1 MRMESIVAN
10 LVVSLLGSRG
20 NQVNRKDKDL
30 MSDTGGTSKLREREP
45 EQKPPRED
53 MKKPYRTK
61 DRPSEERDR
70 DTDKDSDKKSDPDVR
85 AARIVEKM
93 AGNQAMK
100 AKMELSRYP
109 STLKAFLQK
118 AM

>member
-1 MRMESIVAN
+1 MKIDFIVAN

-20 NQVNRKDKDL
+20 NQVNRKDKDT
-30 MSDTGGTSKLREREP
+30 MSDTGGSSKLREREP

-53 MKKPYRTK
+53 MKKLFRTK
-61 DRPSEERDR
+61 DRPREERDK
-70 DTDKDSDKKSDPDVR
+70 DTDKDSDKKSDPDMR
-85 AARIVEKM
+85 AAMIVEKM
-93 AGNQAMK
+93 ADDHSMR

-109 STLKAFLQK
+109 ATLRAFLQK